1 MVFEDIMHTAKPFC
15 NSILSRY
22 MSVLSSV
29 LSWIELVVFSLN
41 ILQWNSNPE
50 EVLKRIKESTR
61 WSDELDDYELQ
72 LGLKVSVTIFFLF

>member
-1 MVFEDIMHTAKPFC
+1 MVFEDIMRTAKPFC
-15 NSILSRY
+15 NLTLSRC
-22 MSVLSSV
+22 MPVLSFV
-29 LSWIELVVFSLN
+29 LSWIELAVFSLN

-72 LGLKVSVTIFFLF
+72 LG